1 MSRAVPYQPEVVPP
15 TTQDLG
21 DPKPTASRRDEL
33 AAVTTGSVC
42 LVWLPLGA
50 GGRSVRW
57 NGRVFE
63 VLVARHQHREVK
75 ELYHSALEVRLGLE
89 RFVIEM
95 TPVWGNG
102 STDRGVVCVGSVGA
116 RWLGISKLFRYEVRR
131 WRDGQ
136 IGDIDEATDRPLRVS
151 HDASQ
156 ARALLDSV
164 PQVPAATWGRDE
176 LGTGEMW
183 NSNSLVAWLLARSG
197 HDMTAITPP
206 LGGRAPGWNAGLVLA
221 ARDSVSRG

>member
-1 MSRAVPYQPEVVPP
+1 MPP

-21 DPKPTASRRDEL
+21 DLGSTAGRRDEL
-33 AAVTTGSVC
+33 AALPSGSVY

-50 GGRSVRW
+50 GGRSVRL

-63 VLVARHQHREVK
+63 VLVARHQHRGVRD
-75 ELYHSALEVRLGLE
+75 LYHSALEVRLGSG

-102 STDRGVVCVGSVGA
+102 TTDRGVVRVGAVGA
-116 RWLGISKLFRYEVRR
+116 RWLGVSRLFRYEVRR

-136 IGDIDEATDRPLRVS
+136 IGDVVEATGEPERVS
-151 HDASQ
+151 CDFSQ
-156 ARALLDSV
+156 ARVLLECV
-164 PQVPAATWGRDE
+164 PLVPAATWGRDE

-197 HDMTAITPP
+197 HDMAVITPP
-206 LGGRAPGWNAGLVLA
+206 PGGRAPGWNAGLALA
-221 ARDSVSRG
+221 ARESG